1 MPVLCSSGS
10 PGCTT
15 LPVSGDSPMISCQV
29 VELCS
34 AWCWLLSAAG
44 KQDVWKILWWLIQ
57 HQDCKDEVTSL
68 SFFLFFFFSC
78 EVELASEFS
87 GLWDVPCFRQL
98 AEGSLQPGLPS
109 WEPQPMWIERDVSE
123 SRNNTAGCRAFP
135 PCCMQSRNTMHC
147 LSGALRACWR
157 VGWGV
162 KIHLQ
167 GIKKIYGADM

>member
-1 MPVLCSSGS
+1 MPGSWIVQCMVLAS
-10 PGCTT
+10 
-15 LPVSGDSPMISCQV
+15 VSCGETGRLENTVMADPASRLQGWSY
-29 VELCS
+29 LF
-34 AWCWLLSAAG
+34 
-44 KQDVWKILWWLIQ
+44 K
-57 HQDCKDEVTSL
+57 
-68 SFFLFFFFSC
+68 FFFFFFSC